1 MPTLVAYHRPESVE
15 EALQLLARD
24 GVQVVAV
31 AGGTHAVAE
40 LSARGV
46 EEVVD
51 LQALNLG
58 AIETGKID
66 VTIGAMATLQ
76 ALTEHERLPAIVREA
91 AYREGPNTLRH
102 AATIGG
108 TIARGESTSELL
120 AALLIHE
127 AQVDV
132 AGSDGMQRLP
142 LADLL
147 RALPAVLAGGLIIA
161 VRIGLAGGACAMA
174 RVACTPTDAPIVAAA
189 ARRAPDGRTL
199 LALCG
204 VAATPVLVDPASVDD
219 TIDPPGDF
227 RGSPAYRRE
236 MAHVLTNRVLAEVA
250 A

>member
-1 MPTLVAYHRPESVE
+1 MSTLVAYHRPESVE
-15 EALQLLARD
+15 AALQLLARD

-40 LSARGV
+40 LAARGV

-58 AIETGKID
+58 AIEAGKID
-66 VTIGAMATLQ
+66 VTLGATATLQ
-76 ALTEHERLPAIVREA
+76 ALAEHERLPAIVREA

-102 AATIGG
+102 AATLGG

-127 AQVDV
+127 AEVDV
-132 AGSDGMQRLP
+132 ASATGTQRLP

-147 RALPAVLAGGLIIA
+147 RERPAVLSGGLITA
-161 VRIGLAGGACAMA
+161 VGFGLAGGACATA
-174 RVACTPTDAPIVAAA
+174 RVARTPADAPIVAAA
-189 ARRAPDGRTL
+189 ARRTPDDRTL

-204 VAATPVLVDPASVDD
+204 VAATPALVDPTNVDGS
-219 TIDPPGDF
+219 IDPPGDF
-227 RGSPAYRRE
+227 RGSSSYRRE
-236 MAHVLTNRVLAEVA
+236 MAQILANRVLAEVA
-250 A
+250 E